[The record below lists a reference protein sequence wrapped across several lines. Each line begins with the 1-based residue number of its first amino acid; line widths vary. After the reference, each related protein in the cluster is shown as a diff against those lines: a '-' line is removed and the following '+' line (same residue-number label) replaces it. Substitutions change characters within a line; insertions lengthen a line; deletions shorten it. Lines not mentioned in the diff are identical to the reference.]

1 MNTEGEPTAT
11 GSVATGIPVV
21 AKHPGYILTAGVLLC
36 MMMGGTLPIPLYVL
50 YEKQMGF
57 GPLGVTVVF
66 AAYVIG
72 TLFALVTL
80 GDLSDHV
87 GRKKVLA
94 MSVGCAAVSSG
105 LFLVASD
112 IGLLIGARVVSGL
125 AAGFVTGTAAAALA
139 EHQPHGDQ
147 RAAAVAA
154 SGGNM
159 AGLGLG
165 PLVAGIFAEYV
176 AAPTH
181 SVFWFYLGIC
191 ALASAAILFIPETVR
206 NPDQRISLRPQLG
219 VPAPMRAVTTGAC
232 LGVFAA
238 FSVLGSFSSLVP
250 TFLNGILGVH
260 NLALIGGASFL
271 IFTTAA
277 VSQAL
282 SARLP
287 ARDSLSIGLPLLL
300 VCLGAL
306 EGALFAKALW
316 LFVVG
321 TIVGGIAVGLIFRG
335 GLSELNRLADPRHR
349 AATVSTFFVAAYI
362 GLGLPAVLTGI
373 ISQST
378 GTADASAY
386 TSGLVAA
393 IVVGAMVVVLHTFG
407 TGLATVP
414 SSAPSDSWCCP
425 EEPVPIAK
433 TESASSSHVSR
444 RMDQVSQIPAPS
456 RSAHNGSEPFQRFI
470 HKRRRI

>member
-1 MNTEGEPTAT
+1 MAD
-11 GSVATGIPVV
+11 
-21 AKHPGYILTAGVLLC
+21 KRRGYILTAGVLLC

-80 GDLSDHV
+80 GDLSDHI
-87 GRKKVLA
+87 GRRRVLA
-94 MSVGCAAVSSG
+94 MSAGCAAVSSG

-139 EHQPHGDQ
+139 EHQPRGDQ
-147 RAAAVAA
+147 RAAAVVA

-176 AAPTH
+176 AMPTH

-191 ALASAAILFIPETVR
+191 ALAFAAILFIPETVK
-206 NPDQRISLRPQLG
+206 NPDRRISLRPQLG
-219 VPAPMRAVTTGAC
+219 VPAPMRAVTIGAC

-238 FSVLGSFSSLVP
+238 FSILGSFSSLVP

-260 NLALIGGASFL
+260 NFALIGGASFL

-277 VSQAL
+277 ISQAV

-287 ARDSLSIGLPLLL
+287 ARHSLSIGLPLLL
-300 VCLGAL
+300 VCLAAL

-316 LFVVG
+316 LFLVG

-378 GTADASAY
+378 STVDASAY
-386 TSGLVAA
+386 TSVLVAA
-393 IVVGAMVVVLHTFG
+393 IVVGAIG
-407 TGLATVP
+407 IAPVP
-414 SSAPSDSWCCP
+414 SSTPSDSWCCP
-425 EEPVPIAK
+425 EEPVGVATAEVTSSSNAIQGNGPGG
-433 TESASSSHVSR
+433 SNASSIPVS
-444 RMDQVSQIPAPS
+444 
-456 RSAHNGSEPFQRFI
+456 SEGP
-470 HKRRRI
+470 